1 MKVLEEANVSI
12 RKERDYYSMAQMI
25 QPDPM
30 KPDPIIRSSQSS
42 PRAIDT
48 KTGRRPAPP
57 LYKGGASYAL
67 GTEVWEQHDGIWL
80 SVREMAETNRIAAKE
95 RIELAETQE
104 KLTDVT
110 IRMVEQDAELD
121 AIKLRMKDYESQRVD
136 AVKEGKRHA
145 TELYATDISKLLELL
160 GKGLDA
166 TEAIE
171 EWGPILKEARAEA
184 KTGTWTDSMRMEYE
198 DLCDDLDEM
207 VYPLRQR
214 PTIEQQMMRA
224 MMAMYSKLFQK
235 LRDATGKVYRHH

>member
-171 EWGPILKEARAEA
+171 EWGHGIANAAPHHRQ
-184 KTGTWTDSMRMEYE
+184 EYE
-198 DLCDDLDEM
+198 SGGFSWLGWERVRGLPAEGG
-207 VYPLRQR
+207 VIAGPGRSEPNNPTKRQ
-214 PTIEQQMMRA
+214 
-224 MMAMYSKLFQK
+224 
-235 LRDATGKVYRHH
+235 